1 MKRGCA
7 PHLVQTAGV
16 TGSGT
21 AFSIHHHSAKSG
33 TMAVIQFTSRAEEK

>member
-7 PHLVQTAGV
+7 PHLVQAGA
-16 TGSGT
+16 TGPGT
-21 AFSIHHHSAKSG
+21 AFSIRHHAAESG